1 METMDLLAYIGNT
14 YGLVVALKDNIK
26 DMKLGKRNL
35 TSITA
40 LTDTIEQNLYNIKI
54 EVEELLDT
62 H

>member
-14 YGLVVALKDNIK
+14 YGLAVALKDNIK
-26 DMKLGKRNL
+26 DMKLEKRNL
-35 TSITA
+35 TGITA